1 MKRKQFATPYIV
13 WMILFTVVPLL
24 LILFYAFVKKTD
36 TGSFTVTLEY
46 FEKAFSGANMSV
58 LLRSLEYAVI
68 TTVIC
73 LLLAYPAAMFLAQMK
88 SRFGSIVSLLF
99 MLPMWMN
106 FLLRTY
112 AWQGLLDPNG
122 PINKFLGFFGIPA
135 QQLLYTEGAV
145 IFGLVYNFLPF
156 MLLPIYTSFTKI
168 DNSLVQAAEDLGANA
183 WQKFRRVTMPLTL
196 PGVITGITMVFMPV
210 VTTFIISR
218 LLGGSHYMMFGDL
231 LENQFMLVKDWGTGS
246 ALSVIMMVLLVISM
260 FIMRKYTD
268 SEDDRYGKVL

>member
-1 MKRKQFATPYIV
+1 MKRKHFATPYIV

-24 LILFYAFVKKTD
+24 LIFFYAFVKKSD
-36 TGSFTVTLEY
+36 TGSFMITLEY

-73 LLLAYPAAMFLAQMK
+73 LALAYPAAMFLAQMK

-122 PINKFLGFFGIPA
+122 PINKFLGIFGIPS

-168 DNSLVQAAEDLGANA
+168 DNSLIQAAEDLGASA
-183 WQKFRRVTMPLTL
+183 WQKFRRVIMPLTM